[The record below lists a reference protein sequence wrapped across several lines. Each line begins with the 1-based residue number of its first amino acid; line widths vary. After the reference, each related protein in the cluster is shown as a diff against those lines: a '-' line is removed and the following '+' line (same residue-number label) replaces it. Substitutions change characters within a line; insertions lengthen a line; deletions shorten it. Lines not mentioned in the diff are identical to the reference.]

1 MRKSINGKDFQKML
15 SYGLANLMSAE
26 KVVNSMNVFPVADGD
41 TGINMRLTLE
51 HGYKLAKSNRHL
63 GQYINEVAKGML
75 LGARGNSGVILSQ
88 LFKGMAIALQSKG
101 IVNPGELKDAFIS
114 AYKNA
119 YHAVIN
125 PVEGTILTVAREG
138 VENIKHLIK
147 GKAITIDETLKL
159 YIDEMNKSLKR
170 TPELL
175 PALKEA
181 SVLDSGAFGYIIII
195 EGMYKCLIGERISNE
210 VNIPQIEE
218 TNANGAYFDENSAF
232 LDGYCM
238 EFLLQLLN
246 SKNFKTR
253 FNLDEFIESIKP
265 LGNSIVALQEGT
277 IVKVHIH
284 TLDPS
289 KIINIARE
297 YGEFISFKLENMQ
310 LQHNEYSVLNE
321 NKKTEDAKELGVI
334 VVANGDE
341 ISKYYREMGVDVVLD
356 GGPSMNTSSDEF
368 VHAIESINAKK
379 MAICPN
385 NANTVLAAQQ
395 AVYIC
400 NAKDSAYVIESK
412 TMMEGYYA
420 LQMDMPD
427 ESGEDRINAFK
438 ENINLVTTI
447 GVSIASKDY
456 DGDDFKCSKGEFIA
470 TINNKLAAKGT
481 DALDTFKNALQS
493 LEDLSDKYAMIA
505 YVGKGYES
513 LLDSTNELL
522 DEEFS
527 DIEHAVNQGNQD
539 VYIILAGLL

>member
-51 HGYKLAKSNRHL
+51 HGYKLAKPNRHL
-63 GQYINEVAKGML
+63 GQYINEAAKGML

-88 LFKGMAIALQSKG
+88 LFKGMANHLSSKG
-101 IVNPGELKDAFIS
+101 IVNPGELRDSLIS

-119 YHAVIN
+119 YKSVIN

-138 VENIKHLIK
+138 IENIKHQIY
-147 GKAITIDETLKL
+147 GKQITIDQTLKL
-159 YIDEMNKSLKR
+159 YIDEMHKSLKR
-170 TPELL
+170 TPDLL

-181 SVLDSGAFGYIIII
+181 SVLDSGAYGYIIIF
-195 EGMYKCLIGERISNE
+195 EGMYKCLIGEKISAE
-210 VNIPQIEE
+210 ITVPEIEE
-218 TNANGAYFDENSAF
+218 SSSSESYFDENSKF

-246 SKNFKTR
+246 SKNFKDR
-253 FNLDEFIESIKP
+253 FNLDDFIESIKP

-289 KIINIARE
+289 KIINVARE
-297 YGEFISFKLENMQ
+297 FGEFISFKLENMQ

-321 NKKTEDAKELGVI
+321 AKKTEEAKELGII

-356 GGPSMNTSSDEF
+356 GGSSMNTSSDEF

-379 MAICPN
+379 IAIFPN
-385 NANTVLAAQQ
+385 NGNTILAAQQ

-400 NAKDSAYVIESK
+400 NAKDIAYVIESK
-412 TMMEGYYA
+412 SMMEGYYA

-427 ESGEDRINAFK
+427 ASGDERIDGFK
-438 ENINLVTTI
+438 ENINLVTTV
-447 GVSIASKDY
+447 GVSVASKDY
-456 DGDDFKCSKGEFIA
+456 EGEDFKCKKGEYIV
-470 TINNKLAAKGT
+470 TVNNKLVAKGK
-481 DALDTFKNALQS
+481 DALDAFKNALNS

-505 YVGKGYES
+505 YIGKGQES
-513 LLDSTNELL
+513 LLDSLNDLL
-522 DEEFS
+522 DNEFS

-539 VYIILAGLL
+539 VYLILAGLL